1 MKKIILFISL
11 VTLLVACQATPSAR
25 PTIEES
31 VSIILTEYSQDL
43 SNESIANDSL
53 YSLPMKALLE
63 ERKSF
68 YKEFF
73 LMALH
78 SDLTSISSTY
88 DIRSISQDINQENT
102 FIVEAAEVID
112 FKAKYRVEPGGHPL
126 INAAKWAI
134 AHTENLDIRKRLQEY
149 SAMYETETRKHATD
163 GFETDFVVEHT
174 LIVLTETNNFQIVQ
188 DAYTDA
194 NPQDNPMGT
203 DVIEWE
209 NGTFT
214 RKKPDYMSYPDYYI
228 YHVGVEELGK
238 NLLND
243 YSK

>member
-1 MKKIILFISL
+1 VKKIILFISL

-31 VSIILTEYSQDL
+31 VSIILTEYSQNL

-163 GFETDFVVEHT
+163 GYETGFVVEHT
-174 LIVLTETNNFQIVQ
+174 LVIASERDNYQIIQ
-188 DAYTDA
+188 DSYTDA
-194 NPQDNPMGT
+194 NPQDNPNGT
-203 DVIEWE
+203 DVIEWQD
-209 NGTFT
+209 GMFT
-214 RKKPDYMSYPDYYI
+214 RQKPDYAGFPDYYI
-228 YHVGVEELGK
+228 YHTSVEELGK
-238 NLLND
+238 SLLND